1 MDNIISPFNIPII
14 QDIISEESYLLI
26 KEEVIEYLNQN
37 QNHLNT
43 PWDCPTQTSLFL
55 PPERNFENKNIKNE
69 IKKLTTNYLSEWG
82 FNENLNLQILGIWV
96 NVSPKGSF
104 QEYHRHNINFRHKS
118 LFSGTLY
125 IEANENSGNLNLI
138 NPLDGLITSLPSS
151 LKTRRVYSITPQP
164 GLIVSFPSFIGHYV
178 GENKNK
184 PNRISVSWNVIINN

>member
-26 KEEVIEYLNQN
+26 KKEVMEYLKQN
-37 QNHLNT
+37 KDHLNT

-55 PPERNFENKNIKNE
+55 PPERNFENKNIENE
-69 IKKLTTNYLSEWG
+69 IKKLTTNYLKEWE
-82 FNENLNLQILGIWV
+82 FNENLNLQLLGLWV

-104 QEYHRHNINFRHKS
+104 QEYHRHSSYGQKS

-138 NPLDGLITSLPSS
+138 NPIDEFLDYLPISS
-151 LKTRRVYSITPQP
+151 KFKNIHKITPQP

-178 GENKNK
+178 GENKNET
-184 PNRISVSWNVIINN
+184 NRISVSWNVIINN

>member
-14 QDIISEESYLLI
+14 QDVISKESYLLI

-69 IKKLTTNYLSEWG
+69 IKKITTNYLKEWE
-82 FNENLNLQILGIWV
+82 FNEKLNLQVLGLWV
-96 NVSPKGSF
+96 NVSHKGSF
-104 QEYHRHNINFRHKS
+104 QEYHRHNNFEHKS

-138 NPLDGLITSLPSS
+138 NPIDAILNNLPSS
-151 LKTRRVYSITPQP
+151 NKIKTNYSITPFP
-164 GLIVSFPSFIGHYV
+164 GLIVSFPSFLGHYV
-178 GENKNK
+178 GENKNNN
-184 PNRISVSWNVIINN
+184 NRISVSWNVTIN